1 MSMNLNLTKRTPPS
15 RKGERPIQSSVF
27 VYQTPTTLTERCR
40 PVLQDR
46 FKVLRLYK
54 EWLES
59 EEMPNLKE
67 HLAEI
72 EAALQ
77 DGFSWG
83 IA

>member
-15 RKGERPIQSSVF
+15 RKGEHSTQSSVF
-27 VYQTPTTLTERCR
+27 VYQTPTALTERCR

-46 FKVLRLYK
+46 SRVLSLYK
-54 EWLES
+54 AWLEA
-59 EEMPNLKE
+59 EEMPNLKV

-72 EAALQ
+72 EAALL

-83 IA
+83 IS